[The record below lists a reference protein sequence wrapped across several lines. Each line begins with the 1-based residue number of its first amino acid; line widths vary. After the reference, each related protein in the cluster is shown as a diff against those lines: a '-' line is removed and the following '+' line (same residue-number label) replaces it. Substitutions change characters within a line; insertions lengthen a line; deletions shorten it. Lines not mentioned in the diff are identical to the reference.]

1 MFSAAREQ
9 AIWRIYVGTQAV
21 VILLRD
27 RGSCLTV
34 PSLARSSLD
43 LCPAPAFSPPGNHS
57 CWDFTILSSSSGKPL
72 CWRAS
77 CAGAWH
83 SAPRWHTSFSCL
95 EARDRLCWKRLFRLR
110 LRGTEKF
117 IDLTF
122 QCPAVWRSW
131 SSCDHTSIVAP
142 GTIRQVEG
150 ATSRR
155 SFSGRVRS
163 RRAEKGGEG
172 QMLNASQ
179 ASEASL
185 LSLAGQ
191 ASAITG
197 AITFSEKKPLS
208 SLTIRRLQHTVAWLT
223 FHLNQILSQSDL
235 VSIGSWLNRILAQFD
250 LGSIRS
256 WLNRILAQS
265 DLGSIRSWLNR
276 ILAQFDLGS
285 IGSFFCP
292 PLATL
297 CYISTSQGQRNVA

>member
-83 SAPRWHTSFSCL
+83 SAPRWHTSFYCL
-95 EARDRLCWKRLFRLR
+95 EARDRLSRLSRRQTVHQCWKRLFRLR

-150 ATSRR
+150 WG
-155 SFSGRVRS
+155 GRLK
-163 RRAEKGGEG
+163 RAEKGRCS
-172 QMLNASQ
+172 MLVKPQRLHYFPWQARPLPSQ
-179 ASEASL
+179 ELSHSL
-185 LSLAGQ
+185 KRSPFLVW
-191 ASAITG
+191 
-197 AITFSEKKPLS
+197 PLED
-208 SLTIRRLQHTVAWLT
+208 
-223 FHLNQILSQSDL
+223 FN
-235 VSIGSWLNRILAQFD
+235 
-250 LGSIRS
+250 
-256 WLNRILAQS
+256 
-265 DLGSIRSWLNR
+265 
-276 ILAQFDLGS
+276 
-285 IGSFFCP
+285 
-292 PLATL
+292 TL
-297 CYISTSQGQRNVA
+297 